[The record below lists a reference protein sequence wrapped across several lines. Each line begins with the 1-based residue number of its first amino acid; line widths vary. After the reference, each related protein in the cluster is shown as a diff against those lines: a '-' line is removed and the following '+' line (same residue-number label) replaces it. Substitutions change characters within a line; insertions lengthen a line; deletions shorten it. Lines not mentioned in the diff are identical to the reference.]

1 MLLKINQ
8 KPDHG
13 FDEPLG
19 LLSDCHRRI
28 EHFLAVLVSITDQ
41 VRGGALTTAER
52 GQLEGALTYFAT
64 AGPRHTADE
73 EESLFPRL
81 EAAKRRDREVADAIE
96 LVWNLE
102 HDHAEANGHHV
113 VVDTIVRRWLNAG
126 TLSGTDVKELEI
138 RLSRLGAL
146 YRMHI
151 EAEDRELFPAAAR
164 ILSAREIEEIGAEMA
179 ARRLGFSRTALG
191 QSRAAAKL

>member
-1 MLLKINQ
+1 MLLKING

-52 GQLEGALTYFAT
+52 GQLESALTYFAT

-73 EESLFPRL
+73 EQSLFPRL
-81 EAAKRRDREVADAIE
+81 EASRRRDRELADAIE
-96 LVWNLE
+96 LVWSLE

-113 VVDTIVRRWLNAG
+113 VIDTIVRRWLNAG

-151 EAEDRELFPAAAR
+151 EAEDLELFPAAAR
-164 ILSAREIEEIGAEMA
+164 ILSAKEIEEIGAEMA
-179 ARRLGFSRTALG
+179 ARRLGQG
-191 QSRAAAKL
+191 RAAAKS

>member
-1 MLLKINQ
+1 MLLKING

-28 EHFLAVLVSITDQ
+28 EHFLAVLVTITDQ
-41 VRGGALTTAER
+41 VRGGALTHAER
-52 GQLEGALTYFAT
+52 GQLEGALAYFAT
-64 AGPRHTADE
+64 AAPRHTADE

-81 EAAKRRDREVADAIE
+81 EASKRRDRELADAIE
-96 LVWNLE
+96 LVWSLE
-102 HDHAEANGHHV
+102 RDHVEANGHHAI
-113 VVDTIVRRWLNAG
+113 VDTIVRRWLDAG

-138 RLSRLGAL
+138 RLSRLAAL

-164 ILSAREIEEIGAEMA
+164 ILSAGEIEEIGAEMA
-179 ARRLGFSRTALG
+179 ARRLGQG
-191 QSRAAAKL
+191 RAAAKL